1 MDPII
6 ATEPAADTDGSAG
19 LSESASEGNRRR
31 GERRVE
37 ERGKLE
43 RVAARGLIALLVAV
57 VALGVTIF
65 ALWEHYSVIGRLEA
79 LQAEQ
84 AQFAATNDELH
95 RQLAALEDRV
105 AVNDRRTEELGRL
118 TAQFAALSTSVDE
131 LRERAD
137 AGQRGWIM
145 AEARYL
151 LEIAN
156 RRLTLER
163 DTGSALAAMLTAD
176 ERLRATRD
184 PAVNPVRR
192 KLASEIQSLRS
203 MPQPDLAGIA
213 ARLAAA
219 EELSSDLAVL
229 GAVSSRYVPP
239 IVEPAPSS
247 GFLRAWQVLHSSFA
261 GMISIRRIGKDAADL
276 VSLEEQGVRRHHLQ
290 LLLFAS
296 RVAALRADQPGFR
309 ASVSNARHW
318 LDQMFDPADARV
330 VGLRREL
337 QDLEKID
344 IAPSLPDVSGSL
356 HMLERVGP
364 ADQTPRAP

>member
-1 MDPII
+1 
-6 ATEPAADTDGSAG
+6 
-19 LSESASEGNRRR
+19 
-31 GERRVE
+31 
-37 ERGKLE
+37 
-43 RVAARGLIALLVAV
+43 

-65 ALWEHYSVIGRLEA
+65 GLWQHYSVIGRLEA
-79 LQAEQ
+79 LQAAQ

-95 RQLAALEDRV
+95 RQLSALEDRV

-118 TAQFAALSTSVDE
+118 SAQFAQLSGSVDE

-176 ERLRATRD
+176 ERLRMARD

-192 KLASEIQSLRS
+192 KLAGEIQTLRS
-203 MPQPDLAGIA
+203 LPQPDLAGIA
-213 ARLAAA
+213 SRLAAA

-229 GAVSSRYVPP
+229 GAVSSRYQPP
-239 IVEPAPSS
+239 MTTPDQSS
-247 GFLRAWQVLHSSFA
+247 GILRAWQVLHSSFA
-261 GMISIRRIGKDAADL
+261 GMISIRRIGKDAAEL

-290 LLLFAS
+290 LLLFAA

-318 LDQMFDPADARV
+318 LDQMFDPADTRV

-337 QDLEKID
+337 QELEKID
-344 IAPSLPDVSGSL
+344 IAPSLPDISGSL
-356 HMLERVGP
+356 RMLERVGQP
-364 ADQTPRAP
+364 ERAPRAP